1 MSKKEESKLDC
12 KTYSNC
18 ESVECDGSKRQ
29 VRHWKRHQEIDNA
42 LSEFLFQEQKK
53 KMTDKQI

>member
-1 MSKKEESKLDC
+1 MLKKEESKLDC

-53 KMTDKQI
+53 K